1 LILEATNITHSFD
14 YQLFNNISISMS
26 EKDIF
31 SIVGSSGCGKSTLL
45 NILSSFQKPDK
56 GEVKLFNKNIYNI
69 KEDELLKIIRE
80 KIGIIFQSHY
90 LFKGFTALEN
100 LKISNMLANTEVDYE
115 LLEKLKID
123 NILHQQIGELS
134 GGQQQRLSIAR
145 VLMKKP
151 KIIFADEPTG
161 NLDSSHGN
169 EVMEMLLDL
178 NEAGATIIMVTHSP
192 TYADYGTRV
201 MNLFDGQILTENY
214 LEKFHV

>member
-1 LILEATNITHSFD
+1 MILEATNITHSFD

-31 SIVGSSGCGKSTLL
+31 SIVGSSGCGKSTFL

-161 NLDSSHGN
+161 NLDN
-169 EVMEMLLDL
+169 ITANDVMNRIFEYVKNSNSLMIL
-178 NEAGATIIMVTHSP
+178 VTHDI
-192 TYADYGTRV
+192 TLANKCNRV
-201 MNLFDGQILTENY
+201 LQLDNLLLNDISN
-214 LEKFHV
+214 